1 MQQFVDARIILAG
14 VIGPA
19 SDGYA
24 TDEALNA
31 DAAFAYHR
39 DQANALAGLDV
50 DLLYAP
56 TFPAFSELSGVAR
69 PMAKTGRPYALAP
82 MLHPNGTMLDATPLA
97 GAIVRID
104 VEIVPTPQHYMIG
117 CLYPT
122 HAQTALQALC
132 TTRLDFVK
140 SVRGLRRT
148 PHPPARRARQTESSR
163 GDRCSDLGTG

>member
-1 MQQFVDARIILAG
+1 LQRQSTTRAAEWRWKLHFA
-14 VIGPA
+14 
-19 SDGYA
+19 
-24 TDEALNA
+24 ELN
-31 DAAFAYHR
+31 
-39 DQANALAGLDV
+39 V
-50 DLLYAP
+50 DLFYAP
-56 TFPAFSELSGVAR
+56 TFPAFSKLSGVAR
-69 PMAKTGRPYALAP
+69 DMAKTGWPYALAP

-117 CLYPT
+117 RLYPT

>member
-1 MQQFVDARIILAG
+1 LQRQSTTRAAEWRWKLHFA
-14 VIGPA
+14 
-19 SDGYA
+19 
-24 TDEALNA
+24 ELN
-31 DAAFAYHR
+31 
-39 DQANALAGLDV
+39 V
-50 DLLYAP
+50 DLFYAP
-56 TFPAFSELSGVAR
+56 TFPAFSKLSGVAR
-69 PMAKTGRPYALAP
+69 DMAKTGWPYALAP

-104 VEIVPTPQHYMIG
+104 VEIVPTPQHYMIVG

>member
-1 MQQFVDARIILAG
+1 MAMEIALCGTQRRCVLRPNFSSMCEIVRRCPRHGENWLA
-14 VIGPA
+14 I
-19 SDGYA
+19 S
-24 TDEALNA
+24 
-31 DAAFAYHR
+31 
-39 DQANALAGLDV
+39 
-50 DLLYAP
+50 
-56 TFPAFSELSGVAR
+56 
-69 PMAKTGRPYALAP
+69 LAP

-140 SVRGLRRT
+140 SVR
-148 PHPPARRARQTESSR
+148 
-163 GDRCSDLGTG
+163 

>member
-1 MQQFVDARIILAG
+1 MLFQDAQLWSPESAKAKHD
-14 VIGPA
+14 A
-19 SDGYA
+19 SA
-24 TDEALNA
+24 EWRWKLHFAELN
-31 DAAFAYHR
+31 
-39 DQANALAGLDV
+39 V
-50 DLLYAP
+50 DLFYAP
-56 TFPAFSELSGVAR
+56 TFPAFSKLSGVAR
-69 PMAKTGRPYALAP
+69 DMATTGWPYALAP
-82 MLHPNGTMLDATPLA
+82 MPHPNGTMLDATPLA

>member
-1 MQQFVDARIILAG
+1 MAMEITLCGTQRRSVLR
-14 VIGPA
+14 P
-19 SDGYA
+19 
-24 TDEALNA
+24 N
-31 DAAFAYHR
+31 
-39 DQANALAGLDV
+39 
-50 DLLYAP
+50 
-56 TFPAFSELSGVAR
+56 FSRFSKLSGVAR
-69 PMAKTGRPYALAP
+69 DMAKTGWPYALAP

-117 CLYPT
+117 RLYPT

-148 PHPPARRARQTESSR
+148 PHPSRPKSS
-163 GDRCSDLGTG
+163 TN